1 MTAET
6 LAAETTN
13 EEQGTRA
20 QTQSTLMAPNIR
32 LTKFAAN
39 CKNHDKWQEQEA
51 GETIITCAPTNPAV
65 KKIAKDASS
74 RYLRKRAQH
83 DGTRMQALRGIALRL
98 KGHVFAHE

>member
-1 MTAET
+1 
-6 LAAETTN
+6 
-13 EEQGTRA
+13 
-20 QTQSTLMAPNIR
+20 MAPNIR

-51 GETIITCAPTNPAV
+51 GETIMTCAPTNPAV

-83 DGTRMQALRGIALRL
+83 DGTRRQGLPQRRQRGIALRL